1 MSKRNKTKK
10 RRIAEPQSQSSKIPR
25 EVTEAAVWDYSEE
38 QVVFSFKSCDT
49 RQYQL
54 RELTRE
60 QLACLENTLVKMSK
74 MKWKDIPGDHG
85 LDYGPVTNPSNLRA
99 TIPQCVPPDCRLD
112 YFDTSQKIR
121 IFGYRYKNV
130 FYIVWFDK
138 NHVIY
143 P

>member
-1 MSKRNKTKK
+1 
-10 RRIAEPQSQSSKIPR
+10 
-25 EVTEAAVWDYSEE
+25 
-38 QVVFSFKSCDT
+38 
-49 RQYQL
+49 
-54 RELTRE
+54 
-60 QLACLENTLVKMSK
+60 